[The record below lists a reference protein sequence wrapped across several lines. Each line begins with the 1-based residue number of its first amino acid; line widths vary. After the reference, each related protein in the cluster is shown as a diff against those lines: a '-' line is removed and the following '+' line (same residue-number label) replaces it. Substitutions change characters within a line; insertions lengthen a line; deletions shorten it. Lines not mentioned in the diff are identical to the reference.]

1 MNSQPNLSNEEL
13 KALINKDEEIVLSI
27 VVKKKSLN
35 KIIHK
40 IRQVILLISNKSI
53 YNINDSVVE
62 RTLKF
67 DNIIGVTI
75 SNSSDEFIVHAI
87 NDEYDCLYISPERK
101 KIITALQKAF
111 KAEKGNDLLFCKKD
125 SKDLDKF
132 VVKKRERHKKPLYS
146 KIKDS
151 DLIPIT
157 DYVDTEKYIS
167 PNASPKEEEEE
178 EEEETNN
185 KNI

>member
-40 IRQVILLISNKSI
+40 IRQMILLISNKSI

-75 SNSSDEFIVHAI
+75 SNSSD
-87 NDEYDCLYISPERK
+87 
-101 KIITALQKAF
+101 
-111 KAEKGNDLLFCKKD
+111 
-125 SKDLDKF
+125 
-132 VVKKRERHKKPLYS
+132 
-146 KIKDS
+146 
-151 DLIPIT
+151 
-157 DYVDTEKYIS
+157 
-167 PNASPKEEEEE
+167 
-178 EEEETNN
+178 
-185 KNI
+185 